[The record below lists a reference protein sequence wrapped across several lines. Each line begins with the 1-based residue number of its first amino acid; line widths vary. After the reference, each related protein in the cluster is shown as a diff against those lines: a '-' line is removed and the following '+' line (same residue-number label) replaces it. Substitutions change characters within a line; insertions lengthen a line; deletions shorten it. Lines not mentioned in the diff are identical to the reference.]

1 MTCSFKSKHSV
12 GKPKVPKTDVR
23 MSSTDSEDNRS
34 TENMDVKWEMHQR
47 IYTKFISEADL

>member
-47 IYTKFISEADL
+47 IYTKFINEADL